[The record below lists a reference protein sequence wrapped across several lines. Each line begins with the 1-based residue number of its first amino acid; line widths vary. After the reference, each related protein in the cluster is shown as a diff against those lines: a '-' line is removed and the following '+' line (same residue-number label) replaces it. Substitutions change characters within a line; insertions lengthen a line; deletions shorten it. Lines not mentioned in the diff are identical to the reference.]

1 MASELTMKTFR
12 ARISHV
18 YSSAQENVTV
28 ELIDPLTLRIIPDS
42 PTSAEGTIA
51 KSVFDVAIRECTF
64 RPPLGRI
71 RRVIELPNNR
81 LLESDDLETVDAIGA
96 TSETGK
102 GLRLVHLI
110 ESRWKYVVA
119 CIPIVVATVWAA
131 YTFGIP
137 WAAKTIA
144 FKLPASAYEKASD
157 GSTKLMDTL
166 AFDDSELS
174 SERQNEIREGFDEVV
189 DAIGSED
196 FDYDLHFRT
205 MNGTANAMA
214 LPSGDIYITDALIE
228 QAEADEEIFAVLA
241 HEVTHV
247 EKRHG
252 MRMVLQNSG
261 VFFLSAVMLGDVASA
276 SSLAASVPTMLIE
289 SGYSRDFEN
298 EADEGAAHYC
308 VECGWTTSPMRTMLE
323 RIAPSG
329 NPKAVNWISSHPDT
343 AERVRRLMTLEAE
356 LTGLPA
362 GQTDS
367 EEEEEEE

>member
-1 MASELTMKTFR
+1 MKTFR
-12 ARISHV
+12 AKLSHV
-18 YSSAQENVTV
+18 FSSAREEVTV
-28 ELIDPLTLRIIPDS
+28 ELTDPATLRIVPDAPDPGAAS
-42 PTSAEGTIA
+42 IA
-51 KSVFDVAIRECTF
+51 KGVFEVGIDECTF
-64 RPPLGRI
+64 RPPLGKI
-71 RRVIELPNNR
+71 RRTIELPNDR
-81 LLESDDLETVDAIGA
+81 LLESEDLETVDAIGA
-96 TSETGK
+96 TTDKGK
-102 GLRLVHLI
+102 GLRLVHFI

-119 CIPIVVATVWAA
+119 CIPIVFATVWAA

-157 GSTKLMDTL
+157 GSTRLMDTL
-166 AFDDSELS
+166 MFEDSELPI
-174 SERQNEIREGFDEVV
+174 ERQEEVRAGFDDVV
-189 DAIGSED
+189 SAIGSDD
-196 FDYDLHFRT
+196 FAYDLHFRS

-228 QAEADEEIFAVLA
+228 DAEADEEIFAVLA

-247 EKRHG
+247 EQRHG

-308 VECGWTTSPMRTMLE
+308 VECGWTTSPMRSMLE

-329 NPKAVNWISSHPDT
+329 DLKAITWISSHPDT
-343 AERVRRLMTLEAE
+343 AERVRRLMSLEAE

-362 GQTDS
+362 KPSDKQ
-367 EEEEEEE
+367 EK